1 MKHTV
6 KMKMKQIRSI
16 LFNHGEAM
24 TKDEKTRQFGESIT
38 HLTEGSLGKYDEEV
52 YDVTFIKSGKL
63 SLPYILFGLKDFYS
77 PPLAMQISTTDQP
90 LYPNRKT
97 REMFKG
103 SGNQEYT
110 SCYLREVERTSLA
123 AAWMFVCMT
132 ADGMIKEDSSYNDIK
147 RMVRGLYTDS
157 SGKLTSDTKL
167 NLKSNYSTS
176 ISEKDNPSP
185 FSKTE
190 CYGNYGTKVGEKFRA
205 NQVISWIHNTKRYKS
220 EHESNMISR
229 RFSADALH
237 QFWCSAYGFDLLGLN
252 EYSTIRCSP
261 RDGRLSGTRVRW
273 VRDCVDSH
281 TRYNLITVALLTK
294 AKHYHSMYR
303 AGMWHLQSQ
312 SGVSRYKKLIESSCD
327 NQIMDAIDLLGSF
340 VAQFAKSVKEN
351 LPNIYDYMI
360 HEFMNSN
367 IHIHPEGT
375 TEHICCDALVEYA
388 FLRCNMSSIHSS
400 NIVNAST
407 KAMRLV
413 FDVEDKLSGSGK
425 RKSVL
430 LKKRYYR
437 IGAPQIADKPS
448 IATSVMQVTNEMLEI
463 PLKNAREG
471 LGSRFVRRNIAREAI
486 NKRIHGTRF
495 MVNYHE
501 AVFDRIAMLL
511 RMSKGENGCI
521 APYAN
526 PNNHIEEAVTNL
538 HKARRTGGECEYFV
552 GIVKESIAR
561 YVDQDELGYINYQ
574 KCNSD
579 KELHTS
585 ADYLDTVFRRG
596 ISWCGGIVTM
606 AYSKPRRIADD
617 IEVVDVLRIEDNEGD
632 WNPSTK
638 SILKEFDRS
647 NGKFCGYST
656 TSRPRT
662 VIRNPKTGFSL
673 AFNIDGHRIKNNR
686 NEECKAI
693 VSSVLVDEFRK
704 IQEDINA
711 VRMLGAFTDFI
722 EQRTGKELGGIY
734 EDRFNLD
741 IHFSSKRIA
750 RIISDT
756 SMPDSMVSTA
766 RKTISDFVRNIDG
779 NIASKFDLNLI
790 MNHIF
795 NALGMN
801 KLINQCNTMMLQH
814 SYAKQDGQS
823 IAHMIVTTNGE
834 ERMTSILDMAN
845 AIIEQHTGNGD
856 NFNFDTPPTILLT
869 TSPDGS
875 GLSSHIVDC
884 GTVCNSIRN
893 VAMEKINNA
902 GKSDD
907 RIESMLRNLEEC
919 VQSMCTTSD
928 FASVIRKFPEL
939 AI

>member
-1 MKHTV
+1 
-6 KMKMKQIRSI
+6 MKMKQIRSI

-97 REMFKG
+97 REMFQG
-103 SGNQEYT
+103 SGNQEYP
-110 SCYLREVERTSLA
+110 SCYLGEVEKTSLA

-157 SGKLTSDTKL
+157 TGKLLPSTKL
-167 NLKSNYSTS
+167 DLRSNYSTS
-176 ISEKDNPSP
+176 ISSANNLTP

-190 CYGNYGTKVGEKFRA
+190 CRGMHRNSGESFRA
-205 NQVISWIHNTKRYKS
+205 KQVTWWIQQSKTYNS
-220 EHESNMISR
+220 QHESNIISR

-237 QFWCSAYGFDLLGLN
+237 QFWCSAYGFDLLGLS
-252 EYSTIRCSP
+252 EYSTVKCSP
-261 RDGRLSGTRVRW
+261 RDGRLSDVRVRW
-273 VRDCVDSH
+273 VRDCVDNH
-281 TRYNLITVALLTK
+281 IRYNLITVALLTK
-294 AKHYHSMYR
+294 AKHYGSMYR
-303 AGMWHLQSQ
+303 AGMCYLQSQ
-312 SGVSRYKKLIESSCD
+312 SGVSRYRKLIESSCD

-360 HEFMNSN
+360 HEFMNPN
-367 IHIHPEGT
+367 INARPDGT
-375 TEHICCDALVEYA
+375 GGICCEALVEYA
-388 FLRCNMSSIHSS
+388 FLRCNMSVTHTTHI
-400 NIVNAST
+400 NGGDT
-407 KAMRLV
+407 KAVRLV
-413 FDVEDKLSGSGK
+413 FDVEDNLAGSGK
-425 RKSVL
+425 RKHALV
-430 LKKRYYR
+430 KKRYQR
-437 IGAPQIADKPS
+437 IGAPQNADKPC
-448 IATSVMQVTNEMLEI
+448 IATSVMQVTNAILEI
-463 PLKNAREG
+463 PIKRARDG
-471 LGSRFVRRNIAREAI
+471 QGSDVVRRNIAREAI

-511 RMSKGENGCI
+511 RMGKGGNGLM

-526 PNNHIEEAVTNL
+526 PNNHIEDAVTNL
-538 HKARRTGGECEYFV
+538 YRSRMNGGEYRHYT
-552 GIVKESIAR
+552 GIAKESMATYI
-561 YVDQDELGYINYQ
+561 DQDELGYINYQ
-574 KCNSD
+574 KYVLD

-647 NGKFCGYST
+647 NGKFCGHST

-686 NEECKAI
+686 SEECKAI

-711 VRMLGAFTDFI
+711 VRMLGAFTDFV
-722 EQRTGKELGGIY
+722 EERTGKELGGTY
-734 EDRFNLD
+734 EDRFNFD
-741 IHFSSKRIA
+741 THFSSKRIA
-750 RIISDT
+750 RIINDT

-766 RKTISDFVRNIDG
+766 RKTISDFVRSIDG
-779 NIASKFDLNLI
+779 RIASKFDLNLI

-823 IAHMIVTTNGE
+823 ISYMIVTTNGE
-834 ERMTSILDMAN
+834 ERMTSIADKAN
-845 AIIEQHTGNGD
+845 AIIEEWTGGR
-856 NFNFDTPPTILLT
+856 FKFDITTTPAVLLT

-875 GLSSHIVDC
+875 GLSSHIVEC
-884 GTVCNSIRN
+884 GTVCNAIRN
-893 VAMEKINNA
+893 VAEKINNDD
-902 GKSDD
+902 KSDD

>member
-24 TKDEKTRQFGESIT
+24 AKDEKTRQFGESIT

-77 PPLAMQISTTDQP
+77 PPLAMQISMTDQP

-97 REMFKG
+97 REMFQG
-103 SGNQEYT
+103 SGNHEYP

-273 VRDCVDSH
+273 VRDCVNSH

-471 LGSRFVRRNIAREAI
+471 LGSRFVLRNIAREAI

-511 RMSKGENGCI
+511 RMSKGENGYI

-561 YVDQDELGYINYQ
+561 YIDQDELGYINYQ
-574 KCNSD
+574 KYVLD

-814 SYAKQDGQS
+814 SYAKQHGQS
-823 IAHMIVTTNGE
+823 ISYMIVTTNGE
-834 ERMTSILDMAN
+834 ERMTSIADKAN
-845 AIIEQHTGNGD
+845 AIIEEWTGGR
-856 NFNFDTPPTILLT
+856 FKFDTTTTPTVLLT

-875 GLSSHIVDC
+875 GLSSHIVEC
-884 GTVCNSIRN
+884 GTVCNAIRN
-893 VAMEKINNA
+893 VAEKINNA
-902 GKSDD
+902 DKSDD